1 MVIETAKNQIVLNQ
15 IIGKKKETR
24 QVETDVIVNDIKP
37 DVFKVIGTNGIVNI
51 YKKEIMDGKVKIEG
65 SINTY
70 IIYMADDEQSS
81 IRSLNTSLDFT
92 QVVEI
97 ENCKE
102 NMSAQVNVS
111 VKSFETK
118 VLNGRK
124 LNTKANIEIIVSV
137 YANEKFEVITGINNV
152 DDVQLLNNTQQVT
165 TLIGNGSNKVGIKD
179 TIAIDITDELAE
191 IMKVNFKIID
201 EEIKISYN
209 KVLSKADAA
218 VEIMYLT
225 EDGRINTI
233 STKIPIMGFVD
244 IQDVTD
250 SCNCEVQN
258 SLSNLIIKP
267 NMSEEHSIYVEAEI
281 EVLCS
286 AYETKEINIIE
297 DLYSITRSV
306 EFLEKNVNVVTEK
319 NKINDICIIKENIRI
334 PEITGRVL
342 DVQINPTLN
351 SEKVRNGKIVY
362 DGNLNI
368 DILFE
373 QNNGINMRNI
383 DLQFNFEI
391 NSDKVSEKSIA
402 ETILKVRQNDF
413 IIRDGIIEVTVGI
426 EFNVEEQKNKR
437 INMIEDIQME
447 EIKSCDNYSMVIYF
461 VKPGDS
467 LWKIAKMFKSTV
479 EDITKINDLEDENK
493 INVGEQLY
501 IPRYCKNKVAMR
513 KNG

>member
-15 IIGKKKETR
+15 IIGKKKESR
-24 QVETDVIVNDIKP
+24 QIETDVIVNDIKP
-37 DVFKVIGTNGIVNI
+37 DVLKVISTNGIVNI

-81 IRSLNTSLDFT
+81 IRSLNTSLDFI
-92 QVVEI
+92 QVIEI
-97 ENCKE
+97 ENCRE
-102 NMSAQVNVS
+102 NMSAQVNMS
-111 VKSFETK
+111 VKNFETK

-137 YANEKFEVITGINNV
+137 YSNEKFEVITGINNV
-152 DDVQLLNNTQQVT
+152 DDVQLLNNTQQVI
-165 TLIGNGSNKVGIKD
+165 TLMGSGSNKVGIKD
-179 TIAIDITDELAE
+179 TVAIDLADELAE

-218 VEIMYLT
+218 IEIMYLT

-244 IQDVTD
+244 IQDIND

-267 NMSEEHSIYVEAEI
+267 NMSEEHSIYIEAEI
-281 EVLCS
+281 EELCL
-286 AYETKEINIIE
+286 AYETKQINIIE

-306 EFLEKNVNVVTEK
+306 EFLEKDVNVVTEK
-319 NKINDICIIKENIRI
+319 NKINDVCIIKENIRI
-334 PEITGRVL
+334 PELTGRVL

-351 SEKVRNGKIVY
+351 SEKVRNGKVLY
-362 DGNLNI
+362 EGNLNI
-368 DILFE
+368 DVLFE

-391 NSDKVSEKSIA
+391 NSDKISEESSI
-402 ETILKVRQNDF
+402 ETTLKIKQNDF

-437 INMIEDIQME
+437 INMIEDIKME
-447 EIKSCDNYSMVIYF
+447 EMKSCDNYSMVIYF
-461 VKPGDS
+461 VKSGDS

-479 EDITKINDLEDENK
+479 EDIIKINDIENENK
-493 INVGEQLY
+493 IGVGEQLY
-501 IPRYCKNKVAMR
+501 IPRYCKNKVAMK